1 MSVRLDR
8 VTENDLVIIA
18 KTNHAGLDA
27 SSARERLLKEHKT
40 AIRAV
45 AARLCA
51 VLGRGDLLDELAQEG
66 LIAFNQAIDKFLSY
80 SELNS
85 DTGRDGTARLWTY
98 AFPGVSGAMWDHLNQ
113 QRHGGIVGL
122 GRRMRLARKALC
134 AHDDLMGRSQGKKPT
149 PEEIASELNLSLKD
163 VKEALTLAETVVIPI
178 NPASTSDES
187 EEPAPQ
193 LRAIGPL
200 PSEQAEW
207 RERLQDL
214 CQAIG
219 HLRDPRY
226 GGKYER
232 KLKVFILRHFAE
244 MDVSD
249 IAEEHGMKRETVSS
263 DLRRVRFKLQALLT
277 HLSDELLARYHAEG
291 VTKEER
297 EHVET
302 HLSELSPDEP
312 YCQPCKSRS
321 DRLKLIVPLYL
332 RNLDVNQ
339 IVTQLNFPAELVKN
353 AVAAMRRALPRS
365 NDEELNRSVSS
376 HDSPEMMAWEPVV
389 ARKE

>member
-8 VTENDLVIIA
+8 VTENNLVIIA
-18 KTNHAGLDA
+18 KTNHLELDA
-27 SSARERLLKEHKT
+27 SGARERLLNEHKT

-45 AARLCA
+45 ATRLCA

-66 LIAFNQAIDKFLSY
+66 LIAFNQAIDKFLPY
-80 SELNS
+80 SELNP

-98 AFPGVSGAMWDHLNQ
+98 ASPGVSGAMCDYLNQ

-122 GRRMRLARKALC
+122 GRRMRLARKVLR
-134 AHDDLMGRSQGKKPT
+134 AHDELMGRSQGKKPT
-149 PEEIASELNLSLKD
+149 PEDIAIELNLSLKE
-163 VKEALTLAETVVIPI
+163 VKEALSLTETVVIPI
-178 NPASTSDES
+178 NPASTSDEG

-200 PSEQAEW
+200 PGEQAEW
-207 RERLQDL
+207 RERFQDL
-214 CQAIG
+214 CRAIG
-219 HLRDPRY
+219 HLRDSRY

-249 IAEEHGMKRETVSS
+249 IAEEEGMKRETVSS

-277 HLSDELLARYHAEG
+277 HLSDELLSRYHADD

-297 EHVET
+297 KQV
-302 HLSELSPDEP
+302 
-312 YCQPCKSRS
+312 
-321 DRLKLIVPLYL
+321 
-332 RNLDVNQ
+332 
-339 IVTQLNFPAELVKN
+339 
-353 AVAAMRRALPRS
+353 
-365 NDEELNRSVSS
+365 
-376 HDSPEMMAWEPVV
+376 
-389 ARKE
+389 